1 MLEHLNQMKSLSD
14 QLREMV
20 YTLDNQELTMTVLA
34 SLPSEFKPLL
44 TVLNAVGEANLS
56 FKKIMGILLNDF
68 DRQIDSIEPEDAFSA
83 K

>member
-1 MLEHLNQMKSLSD
+1 MLEHLNHMKLVSD
-14 QLREMV
+14 QLGEMV
-20 YTLDNQELTMTVLA
+20 CTMDDKEITMTVLA

-44 TVLNAVGEANLS
+44 TVLNPVGDAYLS
-56 FKKIMGILLNDF
+56 FEKIMGMLRNDF